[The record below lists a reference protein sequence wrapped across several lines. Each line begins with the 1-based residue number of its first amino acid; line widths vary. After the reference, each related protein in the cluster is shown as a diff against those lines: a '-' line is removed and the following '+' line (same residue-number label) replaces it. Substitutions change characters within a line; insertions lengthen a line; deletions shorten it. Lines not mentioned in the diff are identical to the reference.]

1 MEGLELICFQII
13 SAAGMARSSYI
24 EAIGEAKKGNIE
36 KAEACIKDGEKFFSQ
51 GHNAHAELIQKETS
65 GEGVNPNL
73 LLLHAEDQLMSA
85 ETCKIFANE
94 LIDTYKR
101 IIVLEN
107 K

>member
-1 MEGLELICFQII
+1 MEGLELVCFQII

-24 EAIGEAKKGNIE
+24 EAIREAKKGNFE
-36 KAEACIKDGEKFFSQ
+36 KAKECIKEGETFFSQ
-51 GHNAHAELIQKETS
+51 GHSAHAELIQKETS

-101 IIVLEN
+101 IITLEN